1 MGTSAYYAPAAG
13 AVKMAEA
20 ILNDS
25 KTIMSCCAWCESEY
39 NIGGAFVGVPVMLG
53 ANGVEKI
60 IELNLNDSEKS
71 QLDTS
76 VSHVKELVTAV
87 ETMI

>member
-1 MGTSAYYAPAAG
+1 
-13 AVKMAEA
+13 MAEA

-25 KTIMSCCAWCESEY
+25 KSIMSCCAYCNSEY
-39 NIGGAFVGVPVMLG
+39 EIGGAFIGVPVMLG
-53 ANGVEKI
+53 ANGVEKV
-60 IELNLNDSEKS
+60 IELDLNDSEKS

-76 VSHVKELVTAV
+76 VSQVKELVSVV